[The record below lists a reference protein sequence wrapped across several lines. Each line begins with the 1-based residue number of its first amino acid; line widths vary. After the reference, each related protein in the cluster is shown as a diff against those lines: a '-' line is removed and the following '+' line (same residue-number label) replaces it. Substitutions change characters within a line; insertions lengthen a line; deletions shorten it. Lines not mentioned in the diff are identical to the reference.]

1 MITKAMSKEMKRLPM
16 RIGAA
21 LLLGS
26 VVITLA
32 ACSGGSRVRKPAE
45 LVAVTNQ
52 FDLQPVWS
60 TSIGSSETFNF
71 HPIVAGDAVYVA
83 SHRGNLAK
91 IDLTTGKKVWEASV
105 PERLSVGPGS
115 DGRTTVAVTTK
126 GMVYAYDDAGKP
138 IWNVSVGSEVLSE
151 PVVAGGVVVVRALD
165 NRFVGLDAQT
175 GARKWTYQRQQSAL
189 SLRVGYGMLPI
200 NNEVIVT
207 GFAGGRFGMIA
218 IVNGGLVW
226 ETPVSFPKGFSEI
239 ERLNDVTAKPS
250 MEGDILCAVSYQGRI
265 GCGQARNGNLLW
277 FKDYSSYTGTSQS
290 TDMVFSANDKSYVT
304 AFATKDGT
312 QVWENTQLTFR
323 DVGESLAV
331 GKVLLMGDA
340 QGYIHAF
347 SQANGEMVARI
358 RHDSSPIS
366 AAPIAVGGLIL
377 VQSQGGKIAAY
388 SPK

>member
-1 MITKAMSKEMKRLPM
+1 MTKEIKRLPM
-16 RIGAA
+16 RLGAA
-21 LLLGS
+21 LVLGA
-26 VVITLA
+26 VVIALA
-32 ACSGGSRVRKPAE
+32 ACSGSSRVRKPAD
-45 LVAVTNQ
+45 LVTVTNQ

-60 TSIGSSETFNF
+60 TSIGSSESFNF
-71 HPIVAGDAVYVA
+71 HPIVAGDAVYAA
-83 SHRGNLAK
+83 SHGGNLVK
-91 IDLTTGKKVWEASV
+91 IDLATGNKVWSVSV
-105 PERLSVGPGS
+105 PENLSVGPGS

-126 GMVYAYDDAGKP
+126 GVVYAYDDTGKP

-165 NRFVGLDAQT
+165 NRFIGLDALT
-175 GARKWTYQRQQSAL
+175 GAKKWTYQRQQAAL
-189 SLRVGYGMLPI
+189 SLRVGYGMLAI
-200 NNEVIVT
+200 GNEVIVT
-207 GFAGGRFGMIA
+207 GFTGGRFGMIA
-218 IVNGGLVW
+218 IANGGLVW

-265 GCGQARNGNLLW
+265 GCGQARTGNLLW

-331 GKVLLMGDA
+331 GRVLLMGDA

>member
-1 MITKAMSKEMKRLPM
+1 MTKEMKRLPM
-16 RIGAA
+16 RLGTALVLGA
-21 LLLGS
+21 
-26 VVITLA
+26 VVIALA
-32 ACSGGSRVRKPAE
+32 ACSGSSRVRKPAD
-45 LVAVTNQ
+45 LVTVTNQ

-60 TSIGSSETFNF
+60 TSIGSSESFNF
-71 HPIVAGDAVYVA
+71 HPIVAGDAVYAA
-83 SHRGNLAK
+83 SHGGNLAK
-91 IDLTTGKKVWEASV
+91 IDLATGNKLWSVSV
-105 PERLSVGPGS
+105 PENLSVGPGS

-126 GMVYAYDDAGKP
+126 GVVYAYDDTGKP
-138 IWNVSVGSEVLSE
+138 MWNVSVGSEVLSE

-165 NRFVGLDAQT
+165 NRFIGLDALT
-175 GARKWTYQRQQSAL
+175 GAKKWTYQRQQAAL
-189 SLRVGYGMLPI
+189 SLRVGYGMLAI
-200 NNEVIVT
+200 GNEVIVT
-207 GFAGGRFGMIA
+207 GFTGGRFGMIA
-218 IVNGGLVW
+218 IANGGLVW

-265 GCGQARNGNLLW
+265 GCGQARTGNLLW

-331 GKVLLMGDA
+331 GRVLLMGDA

>member
-1 MITKAMSKEMKRLPM
+1 MTKEMKRLPM
-16 RIGAA
+16 RLGAA
-21 LLLGS
+21 LVLGA
-26 VVITLA
+26 VVIALA
-32 ACSGGSRVRKPAE
+32 ACSGSSRVRKPAD
-45 LVAVTNQ
+45 LVTVTNQ

-60 TSIGSSETFNF
+60 TSIGSSESFNF
-71 HPIVAGDAVYVA
+71 HPIVAGDAVYAA
-83 SHRGNLAK
+83 SHGGNLAK
-91 IDLTTGKKVWEASV
+91 IDLATGNKLWSVSV
-105 PERLSVGPGS
+105 PENLSVGPGS

-126 GMVYAYDDAGKP
+126 GVVYAYDDTGKP
-138 IWNVSVGSEVLSE
+138 MWNVSVGSEVLSE

-165 NRFVGLDAQT
+165 NRFIGLDALT
-175 GARKWTYQRQQSAL
+175 GAKKWTYQRQQAAL
-189 SLRVGYGMLPI
+189 SLRVGYGMLAI
-200 NNEVIVT
+200 GNEVIVT
-207 GFAGGRFGMIA
+207 GFTGGRFGMIA
-218 IVNGGLVW
+218 IANGGLVW

-265 GCGQARNGNLLW
+265 GCGQARTGNLLW

-331 GKVLLMGDA
+331 GRVLLMGDA

>member
-1 MITKAMSKEMKRLPM
+1 MTKEMKRLPM
-16 RIGAA
+16 RIGAT
-21 LLLGS
+21 LVLGS
-26 VVITLA
+26 VLVALV
-32 ACSGGSRVRKPAE
+32 ACSGSSRVRKPAE
-45 LVAVTNQ
+45 LVTVSNQ

-71 HPIVAGDAVYVA
+71 HPIVAGDAVYAA
-83 SHRGNLAK
+83 SHNGNLAK
-91 IDLTTGKKVWEASV
+91 IDLTSGAKVWQVSV

-126 GMVYAYDDAGKP
+126 GVVYAYDDTGKP

-151 PVVAGGVVVVRALD
+151 PIVASGVVVVRALD
-165 NRFVGLDAQT
+165 NRFIGLDAQT

-189 SLRVGYGMLPI
+189 SLRVGYGMLAI

-218 IVNGGLVW
+218 IANGGLVW

-250 MEGDILCAVSYQGRI
+250 IEGDTVCAVSYQGRI
-265 GCGQARNGNLLW
+265 GCGQARTGSLLW

-304 AFATKDGT
+304 AFAAKDGT
-312 QVWENTQLTFR
+312 QVWENTQLTYR

-331 GKVLLMGDA
+331 GRVLLMGDA

>member
-1 MITKAMSKEMKRLPM
+1 MTKEMKRLPM
-16 RIGAA
+16 RLSTALVLGAA
-21 LLLGS
+21 
-26 VVITLA
+26 VIALA
-32 ACSGGSRVRKPAE
+32 ACSGSSRVRKPAD
-45 LVAVTNQ
+45 LVTVTNQ

-60 TSIGSSETFNF
+60 TSIGSSESFNF
-71 HPIVAGDAVYVA
+71 HPVVAGDAVYAA
-83 SHRGNLAK
+83 SHGGNLAK
-91 IDLTTGKKVWEASV
+91 IDLATGNKLWSVSV
-105 PERLSVGPGS
+105 PERLSIGPGS
-115 DGRTTVAVTTK
+115 DGRTTVAVSTK
-126 GMVYAYDDAGKP
+126 GMVYAYDDTGKP
-138 IWNVSVGSEVLSE
+138 MWNVSVGSEVLSE
-151 PVVAGGVVVVRALD
+151 PVVAGGIVVVRALD
-165 NRFVGLDAQT
+165 NRFIGLDALT
-175 GARKWTYQRQQSAL
+175 GAKKWTYQRQQAAL
-189 SLRVGYGMLPI
+189 SLRVGYGMLAI
-200 NNEVIVT
+200 GNEVIVT
-207 GFAGGRFGMIA
+207 GFTGGRFGMIA
-218 IVNGGLVW
+218 IANGGLVW

-265 GCGQARNGNLLW
+265 GCGQARTGNLLW

-331 GKVLLMGDA
+331 GRVLLMGDA

>member
-1 MITKAMSKEMKRLPM
+1 MTKAMTKEMKRLPM

-21 LLLGS
+21 LVMGSLAIALL
-26 VVITLA
+26 
-32 ACSGGSRVRKPAE
+32 ACSGNSRVRKPAD
-45 LVAVTNQ
+45 LVAVVNQ

-60 TSIGSSETFNF
+60 TSIGSSESFNF
-71 HPIVAGDAVYVA
+71 HPVVAGDAVYVA
-83 SHRGNLAK
+83 SHSGNLAR
-91 IDLTTGKKVWEASV
+91 IDLSSGNKTWEVSV

-115 DGRTTVAVTTK
+115 DGRTTVAVSTK
-126 GMVYAYDDAGKP
+126 GMVYAYDDTGKP
-138 IWNVSVGSEVLSE
+138 IWKVSVGSEVLSE

-175 GARKWTYQRQQSAL
+175 GAKKWTYQRQQSAL

-218 IVNGGLVW
+218 IANGGLVW
-226 ETPVSFPKGFSEI
+226 ETPVSFPKGYSEI

-265 GCGQARNGNLLW
+265 GCGQARTGNLLW

-331 GKVLLMGDA
+331 GRVLLMGDA